1 MKKHIG
7 LMLTM
12 VAASPLAMAD
22 WVDNAVQNTEKDTI
36 QLYQRIHQNPELGN
50 MEFKTSQLVQQE
62 LQSYGIEVKT
72 GFAKTG
78 VIGILK
84 GTKPGPVM
92 ALRADMDA
100 LPMEEKSGLPFASKV
115 RAIYQGSE
123 TAVAHACGHDAHTA
137 MLLSAAKVLAKNRD
151 KINGTVVFIFQPAE
165 EGGADIDNFKQGDQV
180 GSRKLIADG
189 ALKNPKPEVI
199 FGLHVMA
206 GMPSGH
212 LYYKS
217 GAALNSA
224 DSIRITLNGQQVHG
238 SMPWNGRDAI
248 VAAAQIINNMQTMVS
263 RRADL
268 SKGMGV
274 VSIGQIQAGTS
285 GNIIPEKV
293 SMIGTL
299 RSNHEDIRNSMQ
311 KHLPHM
317 IESTADANE
326 VKAQV
331 EISPYAPVT
340 MNDKTLTELIAPA
353 LQKAAGSGKAHVL
366 EKNLSPSED
375 FAYYGKLM
383 PSLFVFLGATPEQQD
398 MSTAAPN
405 HNPKFVVDQNALKTG
420 VKSHVQFVLDYP
432 NIASKVQQAWK
443 PN

>member
-7 LMLTM
+7 LMLLM
-12 VAASPLAMAD
+12 AGASQITLANWID
-22 WVDNAVQNTEKDTI
+22 GAVKNTEKDTI
-36 QLYQRIHQNPELGN
+36 QLYQQIHQNPELGN

-62 LQSYGIEVKT
+62 LRRYGIEVKT

-78 VIGILK
+78 VIGVLK
-84 GTKPGPVM
+84 GSKPGPVM

-115 RAIYQGSE
+115 RAMYQGTE

-137 MLLSAAKVLAKNRD
+137 MLLGAAKILAQNKD
-151 KINGTVVFIFQPAE
+151 KIAGTVVFVFQPAE

-180 GSRKLIADG
+180 GSRKMIADG
-189 ALKNPKPEVI
+189 ALNNPKPEVM

-224 DSIRITLNGQQVHG
+224 DSIRITLNGKQVHG
-238 SMPWNGRDAI
+238 SMPWNGRDSI
-248 VAAAQIINNMQTMVS
+248 VAAAQIINNLQTMVS

-285 GNIIPEKV
+285 GNIIPEKL

-299 RSNHEDIRNSMQ
+299 RSNHEDIRHSMQ
-311 KHLPHM
+311 THLPHM
-317 IESTADANE
+317 IESTAEAND

-340 MNDKTLTELIAPA
+340 MNDKTLTELMAA
-353 LQKAAGSGKAHVL
+353 SLRQAAGSGKAHEL

-375 FAYYGKLM
+375 FAYYAKLM
-383 PSLFVFLGATPEQQD
+383 PSLFIFLGATPEQQE
-398 MSTAAPN
+398 MSAAAPN
-405 HNPKFVVDQNALKTG
+405 HNPKFIVDENTLKTG
-420 VKSHVQFVLDYP
+420 VKSHIQLIMDYP
-432 NIASKVQQAWK
+432 QVAAKVQQAWK
-443 PN
+443 TK